1 MLEGFVDV
9 SVISRPGVYALV
21 HAGVVVYIG
30 QASKA
35 PMARITAHRSN
46 WGKKRLP
53 AWMPAS
59 LRGVLFDEV
68 HVLPC
73 RVEMLDEV
81 EAAMIDLYK
90 PRYNIKLK
98 APTPARVAMTL
109 TTPAGFTIPFNT
121 SARNITPSASFR
133 RF

>member
-1 MLEGFVDV
+1 MLPGFVDV
-9 SVISRPGVYALV
+9 TVIARPGVYALV
-21 HAGVVVYIG
+21 SQGVVVYIG

-35 PMARITAHRSN
+35 PMARISAHRSN

-73 RVEMLDEV
+73 RVEDLDEV

-98 APTPARVAMTL
+98 APTPTRVPL
-109 TTPAGFTIPFNT
+109 NITTPAGFTVPLNY
-121 SARNITPSASFR
+121 SPAPSANFR
-133 RF
+133 RI